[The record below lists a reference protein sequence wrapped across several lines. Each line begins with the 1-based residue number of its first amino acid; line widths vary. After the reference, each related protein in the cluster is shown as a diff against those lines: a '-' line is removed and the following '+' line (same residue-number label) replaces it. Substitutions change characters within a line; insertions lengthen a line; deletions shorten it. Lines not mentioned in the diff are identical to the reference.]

1 MKNLSYKN
9 IYEKILYDVFKKDE
23 SKFIDIMDK
32 LDSFKFITS
41 LSLRDILSDKLD
53 NKNVIVSIHF
63 LI

>member
-32 LDSFKFITS
+32 LDTFKFIT
-41 LSLRDILSDKLD
+41 
-53 NKNVIVSIHF
+53 F
-63 LI
+63 LYLYYIF